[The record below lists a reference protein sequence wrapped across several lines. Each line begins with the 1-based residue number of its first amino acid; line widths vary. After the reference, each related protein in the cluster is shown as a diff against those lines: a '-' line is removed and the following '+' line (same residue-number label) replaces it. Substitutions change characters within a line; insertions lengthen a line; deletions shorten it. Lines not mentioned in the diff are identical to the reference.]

1 MACGRLHTRRP
12 GMRGVSRRAGSG
24 ARTPNRVTTGPE
36 PGRMPPRGRRPGV
49 ERRRRAPW
57 RGSRRNAEVV
67 RQDLPR
73 ERPIDVSLRTVEPA
87 VAPYRRLLAAEAKA
101 TLRFET
107 PPGQQLQLAW
117 LAAVLMPP
125 SRSAG
130 WRRQKDALPDAGPR
144 SRGARP
150 WGGSEP
156 STDHVFLLAQVRLH
170 RLRSCCSRS

>member
-1 MACGRLHTRRP
+1 MSRLAGKRVEGAEPGHRP
-12 GMRGVSRRAGSG
+12 GPV
-24 ARTPNRVTTGPE
+24 PV
-36 PGRMPPRGRRPGV
+36 RMPPRGRRAGCPSVAGGLPG
-49 ERRRRAPW
+49 
-57 RGSRRNAEVV
+57 AEVV

-73 ERPIDVSLRTVEPA
+73 ERPIDVSLRPVEPA

-130 WRRQKDALPDAGPR
+130 WRRQNSSIRRWRCTAARIRRGPG
-144 SRGARP
+144 SPASLDGQ
-150 WGGSEP
+150 WGLIA
-156 STDHVFLLAQVRLH
+156 DLL
-170 RLRSCCSRS
+170 